1 MNQQPMSD
9 QALAK
14 LQRDTFGYFQ
24 HETNLTNGMVPDNT
38 RTGAHASIAAIGLGL
53 ATYPVA
59 VERAFISREEAVER
73 VLTTLRFF
81 WMSPQ
86 GTELRCHRLQRFLL
100 SLPSHGYGT
109 SGVGMRTLDDR
120 LNHPDRRRADSCNL
134 LRSGDGI
141 RTRDSATSRRSL
153 SPHELAMGDE
163 WWR

>member
-1 MNQQPMSD
+1 MSD

-59 VERAFISREEAVER
+59 VARAFISRDEAVER

-81 WMSPQ
+81 WTSPQ
-86 GTELRCHRLQRFLL
+86 EQNLMPLATKVSTIT
-100 SLPSHGYGT
+100 SLHGYRT
-109 SGVGMRTLDDR
+109 SGVGMRALDD
-120 LNHPDRRRADSCNL
+120 
-134 LRSGDGI
+134 
-141 RTRDSATSRRSL
+141 
-153 SPHELAMGDE
+153 
-163 WWR
+163 